1 MPVKGPIIWLVFG
14 FLVIHCSAQPDLY
27 DYNYDRDYFEDPPFL
42 PEQPVDKWIRLN
54 ETWAKAMAT
63 MATASKSL
71 QMKEQEKIEQEN
83 KEIKKHLSSCWKAAD
98 KDYNENSHWQPGN
111 LVWHAQHKSAWL
123 NRKKDCERRFQVK
136 KLPIPCTSQNQMDNE
151 LITKPSFIR
160 ELLSG
165 LDDRDFQLRSQ
176 NQAIKKAIEG
186 VNEALNR
193 KNQAILKRVRRL
205 ERQVKGCKCKGR
217 RRQQKAKRTSSSE
230 EETHSRERRESS
242 RERILEIL

>member
-1 MPVKGPIIWLVFG
+1 MPVNGPTIWLVLG

-27 DYNYDRDYFEDPPFL
+27 DYNYDRDYFEAPPFR
-42 PEQPVDKWIRLN
+42 PEQPVDQWIRLN

-71 QMKEQEKIEQEN
+71 QMKEQEKIEQKN
-83 KEIKKHLSSCWKAAD
+83 KEIKKLLALCLKNAD
-98 KDYNENSHWQPGN
+98 KDYYASPAHLLPQVWQN
-111 LVWHAQHKSAWL
+111 RLVIHKYKSIWL
-123 NRKKDCERRFQVK
+123 NSKKDCERKFQEQ

-193 KNQAILKRVRRL
+193 QNQAILKRVRRL

-217 RRQQKAKRTSSSE
+217 RRRQKAKRTSSSE
-230 EETHSRERRESS
+230 
-242 RERILEIL
+242 